1 MTDDADIIAVSN
13 ALDAE
18 DRAVAVHEAGHA
30 VVAHA
35 LGADLVFVEVY
46 VSHPNPDDGMM
57 GGGKTCCR
65 EPFTDDVKSLAVC
78 VAGYK
83 AELAFAADEQ
93 KLAKMFARE
102 GRLAGDSK
110 QMQDLLL
117 RFPEAERLAALV
129 EGLRLADEKLKAKE
143 VVVRRIADV
152 LFARRYEVKARI
164 ESKELAT
171 LLTASPS

>member
-1 MTDDADIIAVSN
+1 
-13 ALDAE
+13 
-18 DRAVAVHEAGHA
+18 
-30 VVAHA
+30 
-35 LGADLVFVEVY
+35 
-46 VSHPNPDDGMM
+46 
-57 GGGKTCCR
+57 
-65 EPFTDDVKSLAVC
+65 
-78 VAGYK
+78 
-83 AELAFAADEQ
+83 
-93 KLAKMFARE
+93 MFARE